1 MMSLLYIAACLNSE
15 LCCIIW
21 LPFQT
26 VASMQPPVP
35 KMQPPGDIRA
45 FVSNFKS
52 RYTSSTTVDTMKP
65 TSQRGGF
72 CCRTVDITHFL
83 MIVAEWLYD
92 MYALVTD
99 DFRIYWHSTEGM
111 IAHNATPSRSACASI
126 GETCASIGVAC
137 KSIRYT
143 VKYVPQLHGGSMFL
157 LILIQNEE
165 ALSGAK
171 GPEGLEI

>member
-83 MIVAEWLYD
+83 ESMVMLLNVKRGAIAD
-92 MYALVTD
+92 N
-99 DFRIYWHSTEGM
+99 FRIYWHSTEGM
-111 IAHNATPSRSACASI
+111 IAHNATPSRVACTSI
-126 GETCASIGVAC
+126 GETCASIGFAC
-137 KSIRYT
+137 ESIVFSRCF
-143 VKYVPQLHGGSMFL
+143 GL
-157 LILIQNEE
+157 L
-165 ALSGAK
+165 
-171 GPEGLEI
+171 

>member
-1 MMSLLYIAACLNSE
+1 
-15 LCCIIW
+15 
-21 LPFQT
+21 
-26 VASMQPPVP
+26 
-35 KMQPPGDIRA
+35 
-45 FVSNFKS
+45 
-52 RYTSSTTVDTMKP
+52 
-65 TSQRGGF
+65 
-72 CCRTVDITHFL
+72 

-165 ALSGAK
+165 ALSGTNRPKRA
-171 GPEGLEI
+171 